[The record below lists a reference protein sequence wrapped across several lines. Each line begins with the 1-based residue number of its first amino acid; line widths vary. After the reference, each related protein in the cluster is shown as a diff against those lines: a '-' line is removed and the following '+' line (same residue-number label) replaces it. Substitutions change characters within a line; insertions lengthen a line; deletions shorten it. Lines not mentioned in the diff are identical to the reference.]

1 MSDIKYNNKW
11 FKSGLELL
19 NDVLYGKWK
28 FIIIWNLTDKPLRF
42 SDLRK
47 NMPSITDR
55 MLSLQLKELE
65 EEGFVERIVTE
76 GNPPKIDYK
85 ITDKTTSLIPA
96 LSSLESYGR
105 KLAEI
110 KVEAPVQTKT
120 KAKEAPLTLSEDE
133 ESFFDQL

>member
-1 MSDIKYNNKW
+1 MGDIKYNNKW

-19 NDVLYGKWK
+19 NEVLYGKWK
-28 FIIIWNLTDKPLRF
+28 FIIIWNLIDKPLRF

-47 NMPSITDR
+47 NIPSITDR

-65 EEGFVERIVTE
+65 EENFIERIVTE

-85 ITDKTTSLIPA
+85 LAEKALGIIPA
-96 LSSLESYGR
+96 LTALELYGR
-105 KLAEI
+105 SIITGAIQDKGLLA
-110 KVEAPVQTKT
+110 KPAH
-120 KAKEAPLTLSEDE
+120 LNLSEDE

>member
-11 FKSGLELL
+11 FKSGLEVL
-19 NDVLYGKWK
+19 NEVLYGKWK
-28 FIIIWNLTDKPLRF
+28 FIIIWNLNDKPLRF

-47 NMPSITDR
+47 NIPSITDR

-65 EEGFVERIVTE
+65 EEGFVERIVAE

-85 ITDKTTSLIPA
+85 LTSKTSGLLPA
-96 LSSLESYGR
+96 LAALETYGR
-105 KLAEI
+105 ELVQIQLNPVVSLA
-110 KVEAPVQTKT
+110 
-120 KAKEAPLTLSEDE
+120 AKEAPLLLSEEE